1 MPPDVDAGVA
11 EMLRRTLHL
20 DGFEEEHSG
29 TVLAQSK
36 TNQQSLALQKQ
47 AMRLENAEG
56 TVLQKQTARLVRG
69 TTARARRAP
78 ERALSRR

>member
-29 TVLAQSK
+29 TVLARSK

-47 AMRLENAEG
+47 AMRLKKASEG
-56 TVLQKQTARLVRG
+56 TVLQRQTARLVED
-69 TTARARRAP
+69 RARKAP
-78 ERALSRR
+78 GRALSRR

>member
-47 AMRLENAEG
+47 AMRLKKAEG
-56 TVLQKQTARLVRG
+56 TVLQRQTARLVED
-69 TTARARRAP
+69 RARKAP
-78 ERALSRR
+78 GRALSRR